1 MDTPSLQV
9 IYVTGHNATGKTT
22 LSQTLAEKYAD
33 DGWHFIDGDEF
44 RKADPEL
51 GQSMVDASMK
61 VTDVMRGTLGNENL
75 VEEVRQHA
83 DEIRAAWEPHFIG
96 VFHKLKEEM
105 VATGK
110 HKIVFPY
117 HCYQPWTLDLLR
129 TVFPGGTRNC
139 KVVEV
144 EVSRELLKERF
155 FQREV
160 KAGMDHEKA
169 WREDQGARM
178 KLCREHYG
186 PEYNKEDYKKLLE
199 WRFIFYREEIKEEPE
214 AGVYVVNN
222 DNFDAAEQL
231 EKLFSA

>member
-1 MDTPSLQV
+1 MDTPSLQI

-22 LSQTLAEKYAD
+22 LCEQLAEKHE
-33 DGWHFIDGDEF
+33 GWHFIDGDEF
-44 RKADPEL
+44 RKGHPEL
-51 GQSMVDASMK
+51 EQSITDACK
-61 VTDVMRGTLGNENL
+61 VIDLMRGTLGNESL
-75 VEEVRQHA
+75 VDEVTQNA
-83 DEIRAAWEPHFIG
+83 AEIRAAWVPHFTG
-96 VFHKLKEEM
+96 VFEKLRAEM
-105 VATGK
+105 LATGK
-110 HKIVFPY
+110 HKVVFPY
-117 HCYQPWTLDLLR
+117 HCYHCSTLDLLR
-129 TVFPGGTRNC
+129 TVFPGGPGNC

-144 EVSRELLKERF
+144 EVERELLKERF

-199 WRFIFYREEIKEEPE
+199 WRFIFYREQIKEEPE

-222 DNFDAAEQL
+222 DKFDAAEQL